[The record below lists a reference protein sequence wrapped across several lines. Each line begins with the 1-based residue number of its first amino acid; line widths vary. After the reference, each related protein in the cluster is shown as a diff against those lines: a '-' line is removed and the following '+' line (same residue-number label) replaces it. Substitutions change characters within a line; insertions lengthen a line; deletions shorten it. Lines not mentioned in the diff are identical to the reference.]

1 MFDAFKGYSF
11 KIFGNENCL
20 GAIEGTSTESY
31 FSVRGDTGKCDLD
44 MKYALVTSNRVR
56 LLSIKCSFLEAIR
69 LTYDFRVRTTQKERQ
84 FCYFFNP
91 A

>member
-1 MFDAFKGYSF
+1 MFGAFKGYSF

-44 MKYALVTSNRVR
+44 MKYALNVSNRLR
-56 LLSIKCSFLEAIR
+56 PLSIKCSFLEAIM
-69 LTYDFRVRTTQKERQ
+69 LTYDFRVQKIQKESR
-84 FCYFFNP
+84 FCPFFNP